1 MYPMR
6 VNCRMRR
13 HPVTLL
19 VALAYL
25 ALGTPRAAQ
34 AQDARE
40 ELALGLLRLEYAMRD
55 RPLPATATA
64 DVNRAFDRLT
74 LTFFAGRLAQAQH
87 SLDSLALAISA
98 GPDARGRHAREAATT
113 LRDATAAVETIV
125 LGGTP
130 VSVMLH
136 IPPGGGAPRPL
147 IVALHGAGGDE
158 RMFFTAYGAGQLRA
172 IADRMGAVVVTP
184 NTMQLGLRAERF
196 PELLDAV
203 AERTAVDRSR
213 VYVVGHSMGA
223 GVTARLAS
231 LHPTRIRAV
240 ACIAGPC
247 GAPVAGDPPRLVVA
261 GTLDPLAPPARLRP
275 PAGTDSALVSYR
287 EATGW
292 GHTLLVGHVLEDTIR
307 WLLSHRTAGSPPA

>member
-1 MYPMR
+1 MP
-6 VNCRMRR
+6 RR
-13 HPVTLL
+13 PVSL
-19 VALAYL
+19 VL
-25 ALGTPRAAQ
+25 ALVCLALVTPRVTR

-40 ELALGLLRLEYAMRD
+40 ALALGLLRLEYAMRD
-55 RPLPATATA
+55 RPLPAESVAE
-64 DVNRAFDRLT
+64 VNRTFDRIT
-74 LTFFAGRLAQAQH
+74 LTFFAGRLAQAQQ
-87 SLDSLALAISA
+87 SLDSLALSWPVRAEMR
-98 GPDARGRHAREAATT
+98 DRHAREAVAT
-113 LRDATAAVETIV
+113 LREATARVD
-125 LGGTP
+125 
-130 VSVMLH
+130 SVML
-136 IPPGGGAPRPL
+136 GGSAVKVMVHVPTGFTGPRPV

-158 RMFFTAYGAGQLRA
+158 RMFFTAYGAGRLRE
-172 IADRMGAVVVTP
+172 IADRVGAVVVTP

-196 PELLDAV
+196 PELLDAL
-203 AERTAVDRSR
+203 ERRTAIDRSR

-223 GVTARLAS
+223 GITARLAS

-261 GTLDPLAPPARLRP
+261 GSLDPLAPPARLRP
-275 PAGTDSALVSYR
+275 PPGTDSALVSYR